1 MMPDMRSADSRTEW
15 EGRRIVITGS
25 AHGIGEAVARRAS
38 SLGAKVAIADFD
50 EAGATALVAELKD
63 TGAEALAVFTDVT
76 DSSSI
81 DALFEKVIMVWG
93 GVDTLVNCA
102 GGFSRRMGFDEISDQ
117 EWQKVMQLNAFSTF
131 ACCRAV
137 LPQMR
142 RARYGRIVNVS
153 SEAGRMP
160 IALSAAHYAAAKAAI
175 LGLTRHLAREVAA
188 DGVCVNAVAPGTTL
202 SDRVKQFTTEE
213 SAKGLIAITPLGRL
227 AILEDQ
233 VEPILFLASDAAA
246 YITGATL
253 DVNGGR
259 FMM

>member
-50 EAGATALVAELKD
+50 EAGAAALVAELKD

-102 GGFSRRMGFDEISDQ
+102 G
-117 EWQKVMQLNAFSTF
+117 A
-131 ACCRAV
+131 
-137 LPQMR
+137 
-142 RARYGRIVNVS
+142 
-153 SEAGRMP
+153 
-160 IALSAAHYAAAKAAI
+160 SAA
-175 LGLTRHLAREVAA
+175 GWDSTR
-188 DGVCVNAVAPGTTL
+188 
-202 SDRVKQFTTEE
+202 S
-213 SAKGLIAITPLGRL
+213 LIKSGR
-227 AILEDQ
+227 
-233 VEPILFLASDAAA
+233 
-246 YITGATL
+246 
-253 DVNGGR
+253 R
-259 FMM
+259 